1 MIIRSE
7 IMSEYSLA
15 VDIGAS
21 SGRLILGHIENGKII
36 TEEIHRF
43 KNGIEKQGEHYC
55 WNIEHLFDEII
66 IGMKKCAEAGK
77 IPESVGIDTW
87 AVDFVLVDCDEN
99 TVGQTVSYRDDRTKG
114 MDGHLSDYISEQELY
129 ARTGIQKQLFNTI
142 YQLLYLKENHPDQL
156 EAAESMLLIPD
167 YLNFRL
173 CGEKYTEYTNATT
186 TQLVSPVTC
195 NWDFDLIN
203 RLGLPER
210 LFRDIRVPGTTV
222 GRLSPEI
229 EAAVGFNCSVVLPAT
244 HDTGSAVV
252 ALPTVENDT
261 LYISSGTWSLMG
273 TENESSDCTEQ
284 SRLANFTNEGG
295 YLYRYR
301 FLKNIMGLWMIQSVK
316 KELHDKFS
324 FDELCDA
331 AAKSTIASTVDCN
344 DSRFLK
350 PESMMK
356 AVVDACR
363 ETGQEIPQNPGDVAA
378 VIYNSLARCYAET
391 AALLEELTG
400 KKYGA
405 INIVG
410 GGSGDPYL
418 NRLTAIY
425 SGRDVFAGP
434 KEATALGN
442 LSVQLIALG
451 RLKNLSAA
459 RKCIAN
465 SFEIKKYSLKETN
478 E

>member
-1 MIIRSE
+1 
-7 IMSEYSLA
+7 MSKYSLA

-21 SGRLILGHIENGKII
+21 SGRLILGTVENGKII

-43 KNGIEKQGEHYC
+43 KNGIEKQGEHFC
-55 WNIEHLFDEII
+55 WDIAHLFDEII
-66 IGMKKCAEAGK
+66 IGMKKCGDAGK
-77 IPESVGIDTW
+77 IPDTIGIDTW
-87 AVDFVLVDCDEN
+87 AVDFVLVDKNGDV
-99 TVGQTVSYRDDRTKG
+99 VGQTVAYRDDRTKG
-114 MDGHLSDYISEQELY
+114 MDEHLANYISEEELY

-156 EAAESMLLIPD
+156 NEAESMLLIPD

-173 CGEKYTEYTNATT
+173 CGEKFAEYTNATT
-186 TQLVSPVTC
+186 TQLVSPVTR

-203 RLGLPER
+203 RIGFPEH
-210 LFRDIRVPGTTV
+210 LFKDIRVPGTVIGQLTEEIAEKV
-222 GRLSPEI
+222 GY
-229 EAAVGFNCSVVLPAT
+229 NCSVLLPAT

-252 ALPTVENDT
+252 AVPSDSNDT

-273 TENESSDCTEQ
+273 TENEASDCTEQ

-316 KELHDKFS
+316 KELHDRFS
-324 FDELCDA
+324 FDDLCEA
-331 AAKSTIASTVDCN
+331 AAKSTIASTVDCQ
-344 DSRFLK
+344 DGRFLK
-350 PESMMK
+350 PDSMMK
-356 AVVDACR
+356 EVVEACR
-363 ETGQEIPQNPGDVAA
+363 ESGQEVPQNPGDVAA

-400 KKYGA
+400 KKFSA

-418 NRLTAIY
+418 NKLTAIY
-425 SGRDVFAGP
+425 SGRDVLAGP

-442 LSVQLIALG
+442 LIVQFITLG
-451 RLKNLSAA
+451 QFKDLFEA
-459 RKCIAN
+459 RKCVAE

-478 E
+478 D

>member
-1 MIIRSE
+1 
-7 IMSEYSLA
+7 MSKYSLA

-21 SGRLILGHIENGKII
+21 SGRLILGTVENGKII

-43 KNGIEKQGEHYC
+43 KNGIEKQGEHFC
-55 WNIEHLFDEII
+55 WDIGHLFDEII
-66 IGMKKCAEAGK
+66 VGMKKCGDVGK
-77 IPESVGIDTW
+77 IPDTVGIDTW
-87 AVDFVLVDCDEN
+87 AVDFVLVDKDGN
-99 TVGQTVSYRDDRTKG
+99 TVGQTVAYRDDRTKG
-114 MDGHLSDYISEQELY
+114 MDEQLSKYISEEELY

-142 YQLLYLKENHPDQL
+142 YQLLYLKENHPEQL
-156 EAAESMLLIPD
+156 EAADSMLLIPD

-173 CGEKYTEYTNATT
+173 CGEKFAEYTNATT
-186 TQLVSPVTC
+186 TQLVSPVTR

-203 RLGLPER
+203 RLGFPER
-210 LFRDIRVPGTTV
+210 LFKDIRVPGTVIGELSAEIAERV
-222 GRLSPEI
+222 GY
-229 EAAVGFNCSVVLPAT
+229 NCSVVLPAT

-252 ALPTVENDT
+252 AVPGDSNDV

-273 TENESSDCTEQ
+273 TENEASDCTEQ

-324 FDELCDA
+324 FDDLCEA
-331 AAKSTIASTVDCN
+331 AAKSTIASTVDCQ
-344 DSRFLK
+344 DDRFLK
-350 PESMMK
+350 PDSMMK
-356 AVVDACR
+356 EVVEACR
-363 ETGQEIPQNPGDVAA
+363 ESGQEVPQNPGDAAA

-400 KKYGA
+400 KKFGA

-425 SGRDVFAGP
+425 SGRDVLAGP

-442 LSVQLIALG
+442 LIVQFITLG
-451 RLKNLSAA
+451 QFEDLFEA
-459 RKCIAN
+459 RKCVAR
-465 SFEIKKYSLKETN
+465 SFEIKKYSLKEN
-478 E
+478 ND

>member
-1 MIIRSE
+1 
-7 IMSEYSLA
+7 MSKYSLA

-21 SGRLILGHIENGKII
+21 SGRLILGTVENGKII

-43 KNGIEKQGEHYC
+43 KNGIEKQGEHFC
-55 WNIEHLFDEII
+55 WDIGHLFDEII
-66 IGMKKCAEAGK
+66 VGMKKCGDVGK
-77 IPESVGIDTW
+77 IPDTVGIDTW
-87 AVDFVLVDCDEN
+87 AVDFVLVDQNGDV
-99 TVGQTVSYRDDRTKG
+99 VGQTVAYRDDRTKG
-114 MDGHLSDYISEQELY
+114 MDEHLANYISEQELY

-142 YQLLYLKENHPDQL
+142 YQLLYLKENHPEQL
-156 EAAESMLLIPD
+156 EAADSMLLIPD

-173 CGEKYTEYTNATT
+173 CGEKFAEYTNATT
-186 TQLVSPVTC
+186 TQLVSPVTR

-203 RLGLPER
+203 RLGFPER
-210 LFRDIRVPGTTV
+210 LFKDIRVPGTVIGELSAEIAERV
-222 GRLSPEI
+222 GY
-229 EAAVGFNCSVVLPAT
+229 NCSVVLPAT

-252 ALPTVENDT
+252 AVPGDSNDV

-273 TENESSDCTEQ
+273 TENEASDCTEQ

-324 FDELCDA
+324 FDDLCEA
-331 AAKSTIASTVDCN
+331 ASKSTIASTVDCQ
-344 DSRFLK
+344 DDRFLK
-350 PESMMK
+350 PDSMMK
-356 AVVDACR
+356 EVVEACR
-363 ETGQEIPQNPGDVAA
+363 ESGQEVPQNPGDVAA

-400 KKYGA
+400 KKFGA

-425 SGRDVFAGP
+425 SGRDVLAGP

-442 LSVQLIALG
+442 LIVQFITLG
-451 RLKNLSAA
+451 QFEDLFEA
-459 RKCIAN
+459 RKCVAE

-478 E
+478 D